1 MPSPLP
7 GVDPFLE
14 DQHYW
19 PDFHATFVPAFRE
32 ALTHA
37 LPDGYEARIEEQ
49 VEILTADPERSALI
63 RADVAVVRDST
74 APPRTTVPQ
83 TAGGGV
89 AVLEA
94 VPVPFPVMEEVRE
107 RWINIIHRPTKSLV
121 AVLEVL
127 SPSNKSNPGRG
138 QYLAKRSR
146 LFMEDL
152 HLVEVDLLVGGE
164 RLPMG
169 KPLPRGDFYVIT
181 ARADGRPNAEVYAWN
196 LRDRLPVVPIP
207 LRTPDP
213 DILIDLADV
222 YATAY
227 DRGPYARSVDYT
239 AELSIISDPDT
250 KRWARQLANRTGR

>member
-89 AVLEA
+89 AVAA
-94 VPVPFPVMEEVRE
+94 VQQPADDPRLALRHFLPTAQNALGRAKGALANFRWVRHFLPLSASVRCCFAAHHPLCNEIYPVSFRFP
-107 RWINIIHRPTKSLV
+107 
-121 AVLEVL
+121 
-127 SPSNKSNPGRG
+127 
-138 QYLAKRSR
+138 
-146 LFMEDL
+146 
-152 HLVEVDLLVGGE
+152 
-164 RLPMG
+164 
-169 KPLPRGDFYVIT
+169 PRGDFY
-181 ARADGRPNAEVYAWN
+181 DGAGSGRGSGD
-196 LRDRLPVVPIP
+196 RDE
-207 LRTPDP
+207 TE
-213 DILIDLADV
+213 
-222 YATAY
+222 
-227 DRGPYARSVDYT
+227 PYLVGGSPP
-239 AELSIISDPDT
+239 LSIFG
-250 KRWARQLANRTGR
+250 ACQ